1 MSIHQN
7 SFTGESSRGAQV
19 FYHGESQNGK
29 KFAGIMQKKI
39 AECIGDGNH
48 RVEKANSDYYVLR
61 KSIPT
66 AIIVECGFLSN
77 SQEAKLL
84 SDDEYQ
90 KKMAKAIAKGIY
102 EYIS

>member
-1 MSIHQN
+1 MGN
-7 SFTGESSRGAQV
+7 PKK
-19 FYHGESQNGK
+19 K

-77 SQEAKLL
+77 SQERQ
-84 SDDEYQ
+84 SFV
-90 KKMAKAIAKGIY
+90 G
-102 EYIS
+102 

>member
-1 MSIHQN
+1 
-7 SFTGESSRGAQV
+7 
-19 FYHGESQNGK
+19 
-29 KFAGIMQKKI
+29 MQKKI